1 MMKAFFRALRE
12 ASLSA
17 WIGLVIVVGN
27 ALCAILAGWIAPYDP
42 ADPVGGLWEGFTAEH
57 WLGTDQLGRDML
69 SRMLEGGQL
78 TIGIALAVTALAFVI
93 GVLGGFIAALGR
105 GAVDQVL
112 SRIVDALM
120 AIPTLLF
127 ALLVLSVMGTSVPVL
142 IVVIAIL
149 ESTRVFRLARALAL
163 DLAAMDFVE
172 VARLRGESMLW
183 IMRRE
188 ILPNTTLPLMSEF
201 GLRFCFVVLF
211 ISTLSFL
218 GLGIQPPAA
227 DWGGLVR
234 ENAQAINFGIA
245 APLIPAA
252 AIAILTVGV
261 NLVVDWMLARQGKA
275 MLERPA

>member
-1 MMKAFFRALRE
+1 MMKSFFRALKE
-12 ASLSA
+12 ATWSA
-17 WIGLVIVVGN
+17 WIGLVIVAVN
-27 ALCAILAGWIAPYDP
+27 AFCAVFAGWIAPYDP
-42 ADPVGGLWEGFTAEH
+42 SDPSGGLWEGPSAAH

-78 TIGIALAVTALAFVI
+78 TIGIALAVTLLAFAI
-93 GVLGGFIAALGR
+93 GVLGGFTAALGR

-127 ALLVLSVMGTSVPVL
+127 ALLVLSVMGTSIPVL
-142 IVVIAIL
+142 IGVIAIL
-149 ESTRVFRLARALAL
+149 ESTRVFRLSRALAL

-252 AIAILTVGV
+252 AIAILTIGV

>member
-1 MMKAFFRALRE
+1 MKAFFRALRE